1 MYAWVKGVD
10 VKDVLEPDGSFFMTE
25 EMGKEIERISG
36 GENIT
41 GAGRLTGIGY
51 DPMTIAMNNFMASEG
66 HRNTLLNTDYSQVGI
81 GFAVS
86 DDGQIYCSQTFS
98 H

>member
-1 MYAWVKGVD
+1 MYAWDKGVD

-36 GENIT
+36 GENIST
-41 GAGRLTGIGY
+41 TNSP
-51 DPMTIAMNNFMASEG
+51 DPMNACMTSLMNSEG
-66 HRNTLLNTDYSQVGI
+66 HRRTMLDSDYSHVGI
-81 GFAVS
+81 GFAVAS
-86 DDGQIYCSQTFS
+86 NGDVYCSQTFS